1 MGPDGTEL
9 NLDGISKPELEK
21 IPEARAKEL
30 TELSMN
36 ICKLS
41 TLESLPSLPSLFKL
55 SLNDN
60 NLTSITGLAE
70 KCPTLLELYL
80 SGNKKISTLDQL
92 DEISKIKSLLKIE
105 IEGCGVQDTEG
116 ENYRDK
122 IFKKFPHL
130 QVVDSFNEK
139 GEEMPDDDD
148 EDEDDEEV
156 ADRNS
161 IIKTQRNH
169 SQARINIEL

>member
-1 MGPDGTEL
+1 MVSYGSYIAYIGTYNIGNYAN
-9 NLDGISKPELEK
+9 NLFL
-21 IPEARAKEL
+21 
-30 TELSMN
+30 ELSMN

-41 TLESLPSLPSLFKL
+41 TLENLPSLPSLFKL

-70 KCPTLLELYL
+70 KCPVLLELYL
-80 SGNKKISTLDQL
+80 SGNKKISSLDQL

-130 QVVDSFNEK
+130 QVVDSYNEQ

-148 EDEDDEEV
+148 EEEEDEV

-161 IIKTQRNH
+161 IIKSYFLLNSSLRM
-169 SQARINIEL
+169 

>member
-1 MGPDGTEL
+1 M
-9 NLDGISKPELEK
+9 
-21 IPEARAKEL
+21 
-30 TELSMN
+30 
-36 ICKLS
+36 
-41 TLESLPSLPSLFKL
+41 

-92 DEISKIKSLLKIE
+92 EEISKLKSLLKLE
-105 IEGCGVQDTEG
+105 IEGCGIQETEG
-116 ENYRDK
+116 EDYRGK

-130 QVVDSFNEK
+130 QVVDSYNSQ

-148 EDEDDEEV
+148 EDEEDEEV

-161 IIKTQRNH
+161 IIKTIFVWSSISHAVTSLR
-169 SQARINIEL
+169 ARSYHNFYGLDAM

>member
-1 MGPDGTEL
+1 MFSQCDFEQNKFL
-9 NLDGISKPELEK
+9 
-21 IPEARAKEL
+21 
-30 TELSMN
+30 ELSMN

-41 TLESLPSLPSLFKL
+41 TLDNLPSLPSLFKL

-130 QVVDSFNEK
+130 QVVDSYNEK

-148 EDEDDEEV
+148 EDDEDDEEV

-161 IIKTQRNH
+161 IIKINRD
-169 SQARINIEL
+169 QAKIIIFLNFPKAREIQ

>member
-1 MGPDGTEL
+1 MFL
-9 NLDGISKPELEK
+9 
-21 IPEARAKEL
+21 
-30 TELSMN
+30 ELSMN

-41 TLESLPSLPSLFKL
+41 TLDNLPSLPSLFKL

-130 QVVDSFNEK
+130 QVVDSYNEK

-148 EDEDDEEV
+148 EDDEDDEEV

-161 IIKTQRNH
+161 IIKIKRD
-169 SQARINIEL
+169 QAKINIKLLIFTYFSTTPRLGKIQ

>member
-1 MGPDGTEL
+1 MNYVPIMCVCDFE
-9 NLDGISKPELEK
+9 EK
-21 IPEARAKEL
+21 YFL
-30 TELSMN
+30 ELSMN

-41 TLESLPSLPSLFKL
+41 TLENLPSLPSLFKL

-70 KCPTLLELYL
+70 KCPVLLELYL

-130 QVVDSFNEK
+130 QVVDSYNEQ

-161 IIKTQRNH
+161 IIKIKRNH
-169 SQARINIEL
+169 FQAKVGCGIRTK